1 MPKGIV
7 SFGPVVDIGVQSF
20 DKHRIHILFVDERAP
35 VKRHQLHAFGEFFVF
50 ETCLQ
55 QPVEN
60 PVNTVTDELFG
71 GKSEEIVFGVVGGW
85 GTAYVFFRRLFC
97 RLFCRLIGKPF
108 RSHSCSTV
116 TRSGLLGGVWGHIGC
131 CGVNGGEIELSGD
144 SRIGGG

>member
-1 MPKGIV
+1 MPKRIV
-7 SFGPVVDIGVQSF
+7 SFGPVVNIGVQPF

-35 VKRHQLHAFGEFFVF
+35 VKRHQLHAFGEVFVF

-85 GTAYVFFRRLFC
+85 GTAYVFFRRL
-97 RLFCRLIGKPF
+97 LGKPF

-116 TRSGLLGGVWGHIGC
+116 TRSGRGLLGGVWGHIGC
-131 CGVNGGEIELSGD
+131 CGVNGSVMKIREMVLRVIRE
-144 SRIGGG
+144 